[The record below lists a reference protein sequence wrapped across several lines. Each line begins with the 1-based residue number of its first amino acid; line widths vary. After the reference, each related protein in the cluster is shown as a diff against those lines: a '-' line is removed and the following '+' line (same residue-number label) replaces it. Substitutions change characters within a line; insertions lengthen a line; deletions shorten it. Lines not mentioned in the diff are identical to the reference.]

1 MREPFA
7 SERATRTASGL
18 RIAILVLA
26 TLLAFSAH
34 AAQGKLGFTVD
45 AKFDRKVLDADIKQV
60 VVTQVVPASPAQRA
74 GLQVGDVLEQ
84 LNGKPLVGSSARKFF
99 GAMGDIE
106 PGDKVALVVRRA
118 GKPVALVLV
127 AE

>member
-1 MREPFA
+1 MPHV
-7 SERATRTASGL
+7 L
-18 RIAILVLA
+18 RIAALILTA
-26 TLLAFSAH
+26 LLAFSAH

-60 VVTQVVPASPAQRA
+60 VVTQVAPASPAQRA

-84 LNGKPLVGSSARKFF
+84 VNGKPLVGSSARAFF
-99 GAMGDIE
+99 ATMGRIE
-106 PGDKVALVVRRA
+106 PGDTLSLVVKRG

>member
-1 MREPFA
+1 MSRSLF
-7 SERATRTASGL
+7 
-18 RIAILVLA
+18 RIAVLILTA
-26 TLLAFSAH
+26 LLAFSAY

-60 VVTQVVPASPAQRA
+60 VVTQVAPASPAQRA

-84 LNGKPLVGSSARKFF
+84 LNGKPLVGSSARAFF
-99 GAMGDIE
+99 ATMGRIE
-106 PGDKVALVVRRA
+106 PGDKLSLVVKRA
-118 GKPVALVLV
+118 GKPVVLVLV

>member
-34 AAQGKLGFTVD
+34 AA
-45 AKFDRKVLDADIKQV
+45 
-60 VVTQVVPASPAQRA
+60 
-74 GLQVGDVLEQ
+74 
-84 LNGKPLVGSSARKFF
+84 
-99 GAMGDIE
+99 
-106 PGDKVALVVRRA
+106 
-118 GKPVALVLV
+118 
-127 AE
+127 

>member
-1 MREPFA
+1 MP
-7 SERATRTASGL
+7 SQP
-18 RIAILVLA
+18 RIAVFLLA
-26 TLLAFSAH
+26 ALLAFSAH

-60 VVTQVVPASPAQRA
+60 VVTQVAPGSPAQRT

-84 LNGKPLVGSSARKFF
+84 LNGKPLVGSSARKIF
-99 GAMGDIE
+99 GTMGDIE
-106 PGDKVALVVRRA
+106 PGDRVALVVRRA
-118 GKPVALVLV
+118 GKPVTLVLV

>member
-1 MREPFA
+1 MREHFA
-7 SERATRTASGL
+7 SEHATHTASGL
-18 RIAILVLA
+18 RIVILILA

-60 VVTQVVPASPAQRA
+60 VVTQVAPASPAQRA

-99 GAMGDIE
+99 GTMGDIE